1 MLFNSSQIFV
11 DLFNEYTGL
20 TYTINDITEWDMRNV
35 FPKQY
40 KKLIENLWF
49 DPELW
54 KRTQPLTDSQMYT
67 KILSKNKDVEVF
79 IVTDTH
85 PRLIETKV
93 NLLNKEYPWIDTVN
107 NLFVCK
113 RKDMVSVDCLVDDN
127 YNNLLNNIPH
137 KILLDHPWNRQIN
150 ADKNGIVR
158 TKDWIAI
165 NKEIQRL
172 IDARKALEEITG

>member
-40 KKLIENLWF
+40 KKLVENLWF

-54 KRTQPLTDSQMYT
+54 KRTYPLTDSQMYT
-67 KILSKNKDVEVF
+67 KMLSKNSDIELFV
-79 IVTDTH
+79 VTDTH
-85 PRLIETKV
+85 PRIIETKV

-113 RKDMVSVDCLVDDN
+113 RKDLVSVDCLIEDN
-127 YNNLLNNIPH
+127 YNNLFNGEYH
-137 KILLDHPWNRQIN
+137 KILLSHPWNKTFN
-150 ADKNGIVR
+150 AEQNGIVR
-158 TKDWIAI
+158 AKDWIEVY
-165 NKEIQRL
+165 NKIQNK
-172 IDARKALEEITG
+172 IEARKAVEEITE